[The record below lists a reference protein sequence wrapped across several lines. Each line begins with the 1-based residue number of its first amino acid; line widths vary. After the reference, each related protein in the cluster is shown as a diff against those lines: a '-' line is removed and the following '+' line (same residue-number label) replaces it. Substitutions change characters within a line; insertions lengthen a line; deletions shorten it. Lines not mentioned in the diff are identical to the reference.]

1 MTDWAAIYT
10 PLIGS
15 KIEALKWRP
24 LTSDTPT
31 LIADFDKS
39 SFSFTGAVEVIFASG
54 NSLFLTWNM
63 VAGTCFLAADWDAPL
78 EWTKHSLDSVRT
90 YSDAPWIAL
99 DGSTL
104 VEARLFSLKEDF
116 SSLEGYKFDASNPP
130 YGRPVTAVRHAVDTR
145 DGPDFFWLAVGHE
158 GGVADQDDLWVAVGA
173 EPPNINDLI
182 ELDVIGGA

>member
-31 LIADFDKS
+31 LIADYARS
-39 SFSFTGAVEVIFASG
+39 SFSFTGAVEVIFKG
-54 NSLFLTWNM
+54 DRSLFLTWKM
-63 VAGTCFLAADWDAPL
+63 VAGVCFLIPLADPFL
-78 EWTKHSLDSVRT
+78 EWSEHALDSVRT
-90 YSDAPWIAL
+90 YSDDPWISL

-116 SSLEGYKFDASNPP
+116 SPLGDQLDASKHP
-130 YGRPVTAVRHAVDTR
+130 YGRPVAAVRHAVDTR
-145 DGPDFFWLAVGHE
+145 DGPYFFWVAVGS
-158 GGVADQDDLWVAVGA
+158 GSGVADQDDLWVGAGA
-173 EPPNINDLI
+173 EPPNIDALI